1 MGLCGGRSVRDL
13 EPAFSRLRAEHRVIR
28 AVLAAVDQGERARAR
43 RLAPYVEAVDE
54 HAAFEE
60 DVLFPYLRRR
70 VPRVGD
76 AIDHAEGEHD
86 YLRWHLTRL
95 VSALRAGRRYDGP
108 VIAALRHHFEEEEAD
123 IVAPTLAAGVVTTP
137 RGTPGRL
144 LALHDALVARCAA

>member
-1 MGLCGGRSVRDL
+1 MRDL
-13 EPAFSRLRAEHRVIR
+13 EPAFTRLHG
-28 AVLAAVDQGERARAR
+28 GERARAR
-43 RLAPYVEAVDE
+43 RLAQYVEAVEE

-86 YLRWHLTRL
+86 YLRWHLRRL

-123 IVAPTLAAGVVTTP
+123 IVAPTLAAGVVATP
-137 RGTPGRL
+137 RGTPGVL
-144 LALHDALVARCAA
+144 LALHDALAARCAA